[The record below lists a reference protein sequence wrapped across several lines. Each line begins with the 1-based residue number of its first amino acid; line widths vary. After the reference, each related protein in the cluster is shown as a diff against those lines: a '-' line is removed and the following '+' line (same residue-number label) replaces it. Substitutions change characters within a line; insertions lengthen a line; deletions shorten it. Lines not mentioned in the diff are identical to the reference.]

1 MQGVEISQ
9 SNTLNTMK
17 NFSTGLLG
25 FLKTAKSYNRA
36 DLFSITPIP
45 QNLLLWSQSFNKV
58 VWNYHQT
65 QFVSG
70 LPITVSAPNGTLTAN
85 PLIPT
90 AGATD
95 AYVYQDL
102 NHLVGGKTYTFSVW
116 LKVPSGTKTIDILFR
131 DLTGSHD
138 VLTSCNLTTT
148 WQRFAV
154 TATLV
159 ADGAAQFFIGTY
171 GSWTTGEVDAWG
183 AQVEWSSIMGPY
195 VATQAVP
202 IGPYGPRPPSIN
214 ACSSTFDIAYQGV
227 TYYGSKFGAW
237 ERGKITSEAS
247 FDLKANDMTLSV
259 LAPGTLAYPNTS
271 VTMMGAAQL
280 GLFDAALVQ
289 VFTAYWPIGQMPN
302 SYVASWGIET
312 KFAGY
317 IKPNGS
323 IGRSKLEFEVA
334 DALYLLNQKLPR
346 NIIQASCRHTLYDP
360 NCTMVATN
368 FKSATMTVA
377 SGSTRQ
383 SINTTATL
391 GQSPPIFTQGYITF
405 LTGQNAGLS
414 FTIKQQISTTN
425 LLLAASVP
433 LPLAIGD
440 TFTAFFGCAKTAAVC
455 QGTFNNLVHI
465 GATPFVPSPEVAI

>member
-1 MQGVEISQ
+1 MAVVGMQESQ
-9 SNTLNTMK
+9 IPFIDSMK
-17 NFSTGLLG
+17 NFSPGLLS

-45 QNLLLWSQSFNKV
+45 QNLLLWSQSLNKA
-58 VWNYHQT
+58 VWTYNT
-65 QFVSG
+65 ITRPVSA
-70 LPITVSAPNGTLTAN
+70 TVSAPNGTLTAYA
-85 PLIPT
+85 LIPV
-90 AGATD
+90 GATD
-95 AYVYQDL
+95 AYIFQNV
-102 NHLVGGKTYTFSVW
+102 NLVIGQTYTFSVW
-116 LKVPSGTKTIDILFR
+116 LKVPSGTKTINIQLQDNAGSILNI
-131 DLTGSHD
+131 
-138 VLTSCNLTTT
+138 TSCNVTTT
-148 WQRFAV
+148 WQRFSV
-154 TATLV
+154 TRTC
-159 ADGAAQFFIGTY
+159 AASFTY
-171 GSWTTGEVDAWG
+171 VYVGGSNSWTTGEVDAWG
-183 AQVEWSSIMGPY
+183 VQLEWSSILGPY

-259 LAPGTLAYPNTS
+259 FAPGTLAYPNTS

-289 VFTAYWPIGQMPN
+289 VFTAYWPMGQMPN
-302 SYVASWGIET
+302 SYIALLGVET

-414 FTIKQQISTTN
+414 FTIKQQVSTTN

-440 TFTAFFGCAKTAAVC
+440 TFTAFFGCAKSQAVC
-455 QGTFNNLVHI
+455 SGTFANLIHF
-465 GATPFVPSPEVAI
+465 GGQGFVPNPEVAI